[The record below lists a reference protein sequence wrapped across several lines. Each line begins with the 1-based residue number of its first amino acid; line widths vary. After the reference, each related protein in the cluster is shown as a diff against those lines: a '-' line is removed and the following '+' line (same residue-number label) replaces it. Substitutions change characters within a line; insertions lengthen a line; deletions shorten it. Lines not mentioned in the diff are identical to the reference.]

1 MRIYYTILP
10 STINLLLEAALW
22 ETISYFYIPYET
34 PSETQTIMF
43 HEFMSTLD
51 KTRTKGQIEA
61 EITSA
66 ITQFF
71 RDLLGRG
78 PKGARTYLVQ
88 DMVLVRITG
97 VLNAA
102 EELLVASD
110 GGIDLLKSMRKRLI
124 ECSSD
129 RIRTIIEDATGA
141 IMVSLHTD
149 MSTQTGERVVI
160 IILDRNIEEHL
171 RS

>member
-1 MRIYYTILP
+1 MC
-10 STINLLLEAALW
+10 
-22 ETISYFYIPYET
+22 YEL
-34 PSETQTIMF
+34 
-43 HEFMSTLD
+43 MSTLD

-78 PKGARTYLVQ
+78 PKGARTYLLQ
-88 DMVLVRITG
+88 DMVVIRITG

-102 EELLVASD
+102 EELLIASD
-110 GGIDLLKSMRKRLI
+110 GGLELFKSMRNRLV
-124 ECSSD
+124 ECSID
-129 RIRTIIEDATGA
+129 RIRAIIEETTGA

-149 MSTQTGERVVI
+149 MSTQTGERVLLI
-160 IILDRNIEEHL
+160 TLDRNVEESF

>member
-1 MRIYYTILP
+1 M
-10 STINLLLEAALW
+10 
-22 ETISYFYIPYET
+22 FYEL
-34 PSETQTIMF
+34 
-43 HEFMSTLD
+43 MSTLD

-110 GGIDLLKSMRKRLI
+110 GGIHLFKSMRQRLV

-129 RIRTIIEDATGA
+129 RIRSIVEDSTGA

-149 MSTQTGERVVI
+149 MSTQTGERVLLI
-160 IILDRNIEEHL
+160 TLDRNVEEMF
-171 RS
+171 RPQ